1 LIGEFFFIY
10 DVTFVIDSITRAKI
24 FIICACIWFVL
35 IKFALLLR
43 SAVIVVVNN
52 STVSLFNI
60 SGAGSS
66 VSWHFLECCHKP
78 FLDKYGLLHRLQ
90 GYVFRDDVSSV
101 VAGWSDSCI
110 DNNKSSTGWKVMD
123 VFLCL
128 FVFKWAL

>member
-1 LIGEFFFIY
+1 MLSITAVYILCYNRFKYLRQRLCHFILLMIEFFFIY

-60 SGAGSS
+60 SGAGSG

-90 GYVFRDDVSSV
+90 EYVFRDDVSSV
-101 VAGWSDSCI
+101 VAE
-110 DNNKSSTGWKVMD
+110 
-123 VFLCL
+123 
-128 FVFKWAL
+128 